1 LGIAKDRFFLK
12 LIAGL
17 MKIKLSNFNPSQSG
31 KVLKNP
37 KIWSTS
43 ALLLAFLL
51 FIPIKALA
59 QQPQVETSDGFLS
72 ALNNSFTAIVKT
84 LSGIFFFPI
93 GGENGFPLIVLWL
106 IAAGI
111 FFTFRMGFIN
121 FRAFKHA
128 IDVVKGKYDDPEDDG
143 EVSHFQALSAA
154 LSGTV
159 GLGNIAGV
167 AVAIQ
172 LGGPGA
178 MFWLTLSGLFGMTTK
193 FVECTL
199 GVKYRRVLEDGTI
212 LGGPAYY
219 LTRGFARKGLGSL
232 GRGLAIL
239 FALVTIPASLG
250 APNMFQSNQAYAA
263 VVNIFPGL
271 PNWLF
276 GLILA
281 IFTGIVILG
290 GIKRIGAVAEKLVP
304 TMAAIYAI
312 ACLWIILVNLPAV
325 PGAIATVFREAFAP
339 TAVAGGIIGTMVQG
353 IRRATFSNEAGA
365 GSAATAHS
373 AARTDEPVRE
383 GIVALLEPFIDTI
396 CICNLTAIVI
406 VLTGV
411 YQNTN
416 SQLDGVGLTNQAF
429 ASAIG
434 WFPVVLSIAVLLF
447 AFSTILS
454 WSYYGVQAWTY
465 LFGARRLVLFK
476 ILYLFFT
483 FLGPIVSLS
492 TVIDFSDMMFFAM
505 AIPNLIGCYFL
516 SNEVAA
522 DLKDYWHRLVSG
534 QMLIYKSERAKTEV
548 GISK

>member
-1 LGIAKDRFFLK
+1 MQKVTKTSDSIPQRKFNLYREDEHLIKRHSNSRITVVFL
-12 LIAGL
+12 
-17 MKIKLSNFNPSQSG
+17 
-31 KVLKNP
+31 V
-37 KIWSTS
+37 
-43 ALLLAFLL
+43 AFLL
-51 FIPIKALA
+51 LIPIRALA
-59 QQPQVETSDGFLS
+59 QQPETEPSGGFLAALNDGFAQIVTVLS
-72 ALNNSFTAIVKT
+72 N
-84 LSGIFFFPI
+84 IFFFKV

-111 FFTFRMGFIN
+111 YFTFRMGFIN

-128 IDVVKGKYDDPEDDG
+128 INVVRGKYDDPHDAG
-143 EVSHFQALSAA
+143 EVSHFQALAAA

-199 GVKYRRVLEDGTI
+199 GVKYRRVLEDGTV

-219 LTRGFARKGLGSL
+219 LTRGLANKGLGSL
-232 GRGLAIL
+232 GRGLAVL

-263 VVNIFPGL
+263 VANLIPGL

-276 GLILA
+276 GILLA
-281 IFTGIVILG
+281 LLSGVVILG
-290 GIKRIGAVAEKLVP
+290 GIRRIGAVAEKLVP
-304 TMAAIYAI
+304 AMALIYAI
-312 ACLWIILVNLPAV
+312 ACLWIILVNLPEV
-325 PGAIATVFREAFAP
+325 PAAIGTVIKEAFAP
-339 TAVAGGIIGTMVQG
+339 TAVAGGIVGTMVQG

-406 VLTGV
+406 VLTGA
-411 YQNTN
+411 YQNTD
-416 SQLDGVGLTNQAF
+416 SELGGVALTTQAF
-429 ASAIG
+429 SSVIG
-434 WFPVVLSIAVLLF
+434 WFPVVLSIAVFLF

-465 LFGARRLVLFK
+465 LFGPRRLILFK
-476 ILYLFFT
+476 LLYLFFT
-483 FLGPIVSLS
+483 FLGPIASLS
-492 TVIDFSDMMFFAM
+492 TVIDFSDMMFFSM
-505 AIPNLIGCYFL
+505 AIPNLIGCYIL

-522 DLKDYWHRLVSG
+522 DLKDYWQRLTSG
-534 QMLIYKSERAKTEV
+534 RMPTYAESTVEV
-548 GISK
+548 GANR